1 MFNLI
6 KKAAASTHK
15 IQQDSSSVLED
26 FSVEFEKQLSKT
38 KEAEVNQKSTQEK
51 KQLEEKQQAEHK
63 QLDELKIE
71 DLRQEKRKLLQEI
84 KELEQKA
91 EDIMANAQ
99 NAAKDVEL
107 DARKKGKAEGFEKG
121 YAEGA
126 EKGYKDALEEGLRQI
141 KQDNE
146 AILRELKN
154 VISETE
160 SKKEEIIKRHQ
171 EDLKDI
177 AIAVAEK
184 VVHVSLKSSGDI
196 IKRMILS
203 ATEGMSDL
211 KWAKI
216 YIAETDSQTLVKGDG
231 RLIDEMSQLSSN
243 IKVIVMPDEEPGTCI
258 IELPDKVLDAS
269 ARTQIEN
276 IRDIISSARR

>member
-6 KKAAASTHK
+6 KKAAAGTHK
-15 IQQDSSSVLED
+15 IQQESSTVLED
-26 FSVEFEKQLSKT
+26 FSEEFEKQLTKA
-38 KEAEVNQKSTQEK
+38 KEAERNHPPEDERKR
-51 KQLEEKQQAEHK
+51 LEEEEQAEER

-84 KELEQKA
+84 KELEHEA
-91 EDIMANAQ
+91 EAIMAHAN
-99 NAAKDVEL
+99 NTAKDIEL
-107 DARKKGKAEGFEKG
+107 DAKKKGKSEGFEKG
-121 YAEGA
+121 YEEGA
-126 EKGYKDALEEGLRQI
+126 EQGYKEALEEGLRQI
-141 KQDNE
+141 KQENE
-146 AILRELKN
+146 GALQELKN
-154 VISETE
+154 IIVGAEAE
-160 SKKEEIIKRHQ
+160 KEELIKKHQ
-171 EDLKDI
+171 DDLKDI

-203 ATEGMSDL
+203 ATEGMTDL

-216 YIAETDSQTLVKGDG
+216 YIAESDSHTLVKGDG
-231 RLIDEMSQLSSN
+231 RLIDEISQLSSS